1 MKRRLYVL
9 KNIKRY
15 LFRIKC
21 SIAALVVL
29 SLISL
34 PVNLLS
40 PKFFQI
46 LVDEVMYQKNSM
58 LFWVVVLGMLA
69 VFILKLVIDRFS
81 LKLNNRIHNRFVYQL
96 RKDVFEKYKKAPISF
111 IEKKEIGEL
120 KMRLIDDINVLG
132 NFVGDQIV
140 GYIYGIALL
149 MLTIIASVR
158 ISWQMTLL
166 CIFVLPIVF
175 IVDSLIGNGT
185 RRINEEI
192 RNVNSKYYT
201 STHNSLQFWR
211 EIKAQGSEQLF
222 IERFQGFRDVLAR
235 LGLKSIRFWAYREV
249 FSDFKSNYLTR
260 VLVYIIGAFFVAK
273 NQISVGTLIM
283 FSEYFSMLFSSLES
297 LNAKRISL
305 KVNAPYYERVFDT
318 FSFPEE
324 STSAIDLKAIEKGIY
339 FRNASFSY
347 LKTIPVLKD
356 ISLQI
361 NKGDY
366 VAIVGKTGCGKTTLA
381 KLLLGLYDVT
391 DGEILLDD
399 IDVKRI
405 SRKALSNLLGVVMQD
420 NYLFNLSIRENLLI
434 SNEAATET
442 EMMEACKKANIY
454 EFISEQLKGLDT
466 VIGER
471 GIKLSGGQKQRIS
484 IAAALL
490 RKPQVLIFDEATS
503 ALDRQSED
511 IINDA
516 INRVAEDITVIV
528 IAHKPETVLRAQKVV
543 VIEEGRIVAQG
554 SHEELINNNEF
565 YKNIVEETYNE
576 ERKQNDS

>member
-1 MKRRLYVL
+1 MKLRLYVL

-15 LFRIKC
+15 LFPIKW

-46 LVDEVMYQKNSM
+46 LVDEVMYQKNSV
-58 LFWVVVLGMLA
+58 LFWAVVLGMLA

-96 RKDVFEKYKKAPISF
+96 RKDVFEKYEKAPISF

-149 MLTIIASVR
+149 VLTVIASVR

-192 RNVNSKYYT
+192 RDVNSKYYT

-297 LNAKRISL
+297 LNAKRVSL

-347 LKTIPVLKD
+347 SKTTPVLKD
-356 ISLQI
+356 IRLQI

-381 KLLLGLYDVT
+381 KLLLGLCDVT

-399 IDVKRI
+399 IDIKRI

-454 EFISEQLKGLDT
+454 EFISEQPKGLDT

-528 IAHKPETVLRAQKVV
+528 IAHKPETVLRAKKVV

-554 SHEELINNNEF
+554 SHEELINNNGF

-576 ERKQNDS
+576 ERKQIDS

>member
-1 MKRRLYVL
+1 
-9 KNIKRY
+9 
-15 LFRIKC
+15 
-21 SIAALVVL
+21 
-29 SLISL
+29 
-34 PVNLLS
+34 
-40 PKFFQI
+40 
-46 LVDEVMYQKNSM
+46 
-58 LFWVVVLGMLA
+58 
-69 VFILKLVIDRFS
+69 
-81 LKLNNRIHNRFVYQL
+81 
-96 RKDVFEKYKKAPISF
+96 
-111 IEKKEIGEL
+111 
-120 KMRLIDDINVLG
+120 
-132 NFVGDQIV
+132 
-140 GYIYGIALL
+140 
-149 MLTIIASVR
+149 
-158 ISWQMTLL
+158 
-166 CIFVLPIVF
+166 
-175 IVDSLIGNGT
+175 
-185 RRINEEI
+185 
-192 RNVNSKYYT
+192 
-201 STHNSLQFWR
+201 
-211 EIKAQGSEQLF
+211 
-222 IERFQGFRDVLAR
+222 
-235 LGLKSIRFWAYREV
+235 
-249 FSDFKSNYLTR
+249 
-260 VLVYIIGAFFVAK
+260 
-273 NQISVGTLIM
+273 M

-297 LNAKRISL
+297 LNVKRISL

-318 FSFPEE
+318 FSFPED

-381 KLLLGLYDVT
+381 KLLLRVYDVT

-399 IDVKRI
+399 IDIKRI

-434 SNEAATET
+434 SNEAATKT
-442 EMMEACKKANIY
+442 EMIEACKKANIY
-454 EFISEQLKGLDT
+454 EFISEQPKGLDT

-528 IAHKPETVLRAQKVV
+528 IAHKPETVLRAKKVV
-543 VIEEGRIVAQG
+543 VMEEGRIVAQG
-554 SHEELINNNEF
+554 SHEELINNNGF

-576 ERKQNDS
+576 ERKQIDS